1 MKILKFVG
9 LFSLVLFV
17 LSVFL
22 ASRYY
27 FLVPRLQQDVAI
39 LVLGKGGEGHT
50 GSDLT
55 DTIMVGYLNSSLNK
69 INILSLPRD
78 IWIPE
83 IRAKLNAAYYY
94 GGFKMAGDSVTSIT
108 GLPINYTIVV
118 DFSLFKDLIDGM
130 DGINV
135 DVSNSFVDEKYPIE
149 GKENDLCDG
158 DKTFKCR
165 YETIEFIQGKQKMN
179 GELALKFV
187 RSRNAIGEEGTDLA
201 REKRQQKII
210 SAIKTKILSRD
221 VILNPSVLKKLY
233 QIAMSYLETDVD
245 KEMLYSLA
253 KFTLESKNN
262 ITFLSIPE
270 DMLTISQNNKRY
282 DKQYVFIPPNGSWKE
297 FQQWITNQVQLP
309 TVLPKN

>member
-1 MKILKFVG
+1 MRIVKFVL
-9 LFSLVLFV
+9 LFFFFTL
-17 LSVFL
+17 
-22 ASRYY
+22 
-27 FLVPRLQQDVAI
+27 I
-39 LVLGKGGEGHT
+39 LVGGFVFYEYKNIPNINNQTILILGKGGEGHT

-118 DFSLFKDLIDGM
+118 DFSLFKDLIDGIG
-130 DGINV
+130 GIDV

-158 DKTFKCR
+158 DKMFKCR

-233 QIAMSYLETDVD
+233 QITMSHLETDVD

-282 DKQYVFIPPNGSWKE
+282 DKQYVFIPQNGSWKE

>member
-1 MKILKFVG
+1 MRIVKFVL
-9 LFSLVLFV
+9 LFFFFTL
-17 LSVFL
+17 
-22 ASRYY
+22 
-27 FLVPRLQQDVAI
+27 I
-39 LVLGKGGEGHT
+39 LVGGFVFYEYKNIPNINNQTILILGKGGEGHT

-108 GLPINYTIVV
+108 GSPINYTIVV
-118 DFSLFKDLIDGM
+118 DFSLFKDLIDGVG
-130 DGINV
+130 GIDV
-135 DVSNSFVDEKYPIE
+135 DVPNSFVDEKYPIE

-158 DKTFKCR
+158 DKMFKCR

-233 QIAMSYLETDVD
+233 QITMSHLETDVD

-282 DKQYVFIPPNGSWKE
+282 DKQYVFIPQNGSWKE

>member
-1 MKILKFVG
+1 MRIVKFVL
-9 LFSLVLFV
+9 LFFFFTL
-17 LSVFL
+17 
-22 ASRYY
+22 
-27 FLVPRLQQDVAI
+27 I
-39 LVLGKGGEGHT
+39 LVGGFVFYEYKNIPNINNQTILILGKGGEGHT

-118 DFSLFKDLIDGM
+118 DFSLFKDLIDGIG
-130 DGINV
+130 GIDV

-233 QIAMSYLETDVD
+233 QITMSHLETDVD

-282 DKQYVFIPPNGSWKE
+282 DKQYVFIPQNGSWKE

>member
-1 MKILKFVG
+1 MRIVKFVL
-9 LFSLVLFV
+9 LFFFFTL
-17 LSVFL
+17 
-22 ASRYY
+22 
-27 FLVPRLQQDVAI
+27 I
-39 LVLGKGGEGHT
+39 LVGGFVFYEYKNIPNINNQTILILGKGGEGHT

-118 DFSLFKDLIDGM
+118 DFSLFKDLIDGIG
-130 DGINV
+130 GIDV

-158 DKTFKCR
+158 DKMFKCR

-233 QIAMSYLETDVD
+233 QITMSHLETDID

-282 DKQYVFIPPNGSWKE
+282 DKQYVFIPQNGSWKE

>member
-1 MKILKFVG
+1 MRIVKFVL
-9 LFSLVLFV
+9 LFFFFTL
-17 LSVFL
+17 
-22 ASRYY
+22 
-27 FLVPRLQQDVAI
+27 I
-39 LVLGKGGEGHT
+39 LVGGFVFYEYKNIPNINNQTILILGKGGEGHT

-118 DFSLFKDLIDGM
+118 DFSLFKDLIDGVG
-130 DGINV
+130 GIDV
-135 DVSNSFVDEKYPIE
+135 DVPNSFVDEKYPIE

-158 DKTFKCR
+158 DKMFKCR

-233 QIAMSYLETDVD
+233 QIAMSHLETDVD

-282 DKQYVFIPPNGSWKE
+282 DKQYVFIPQNGSWKE

>member
-1 MKILKFVG
+1 MRIVKFVL
-9 LFSLVLFV
+9 LFFFFTL
-17 LSVFL
+17 
-22 ASRYY
+22 
-27 FLVPRLQQDVAI
+27 I
-39 LVLGKGGEGHT
+39 LVGGFVFYEYKNIPNINNQTILILGKGGEGHT

-118 DFSLFKDLIDGM
+118 DFSLFKDLIDGVG
-130 DGINV
+130 GIDV
-135 DVSNSFVDEKYPIE
+135 DVPNSFVDEKYPIE

-158 DKTFKCR
+158 DKMFKCR

-233 QIAMSYLETDVD
+233 QITMSHLETDID

-282 DKQYVFIPPNGSWKE
+282 DKQYVFIPQNGSWKE
-297 FQQWITNQVQLP
+297 FQEWI
-309 TVLPKN
+309 KNSL